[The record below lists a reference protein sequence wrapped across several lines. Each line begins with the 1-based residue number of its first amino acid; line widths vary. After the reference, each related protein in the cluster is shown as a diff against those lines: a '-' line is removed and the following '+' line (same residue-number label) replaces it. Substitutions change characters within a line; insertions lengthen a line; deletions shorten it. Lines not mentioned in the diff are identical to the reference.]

1 MQKRIQI
8 QLELYDLMVEYIR
21 EHCDYEDFNRYQR
34 IMRGIEA
41 KQEAMIRHNVYTI
54 YKSSEN
60 NQTRET
66 ARQIYLEKAGIR
78 QDLTW

>member
-1 MQKRIQI
+1 
-8 QLELYDLMVEYIR
+8 
-21 EHCDYEDFNRYQR
+21 
-34 IMRGIEA
+34 MRGIEA

-60 NQTRET
+60 DQTRET